1 MEGEPAARIRDAIA
15 SVEYHK
21 ALRLWNGYAA
31 QLRAE
36 IRKGTLSMDALA
48 EARELVAWSRNV
60 LNCARAHALD
70 RLSTLHAAGA
80 YGPGARRK
88 ASLIRASL

>member
-1 MEGEPAARIRDAIA
+1 MEGEPAARIRDAID
-15 SVEYHK
+15 SGEYQK

-31 QLRAE
+31 QVRAE

-48 EARELVAWSRNV
+48 EARELVAWSRTV

-70 RLSTLHAAGA
+70 RLNTLHAAGA
-80 YGPGARRK
+80 YGSGARRK
-88 ASLIRASL
+88 AGLIRASL